1 MAFTPIDEEEIINE
15 PVAEEAKPR
24 FIPIE
29 DDEFFG
35 IVGEEEAP
43 EPTSPLGAPAPA
55 EAPKSR
61 FTPIS
66 DDEFFG
72 IETPK
77 EEPQQPSDWDTLRGA
92 EVALRQVP
100 QLAYGVA
107 GLVGATSEQI
117 TGYGEALRD
126 FGFRGYKE
134 WEESME
140 PISKETD
147 DITVAWDRAKEGD
160 VGALVDWAQYGVG
173 YALGQLGETAA
184 VAVLGGLAGAAT
196 GAPAGGVGAVP
207 AAAGGAI
214 AAAATK
220 QGFKAL
226 ARDLVEKA
234 IANQATKIVTRQA
247 AKEGIEL
254 TAEQLAKRASQ
265 DAIKRQAG
273 KEIGSNVAVFG
284 NAIGMQLG
292 SIYGEAESKAQSEGR
307 DLTGYDL
314 ARVWGTGIATGGLEG
329 VVDKLGLDLLKGKL
343 SGALPEGRL
352 AGAAVAGGVGTLGEA
367 ATEGIQTVG
376 ERFGAGKDILGDE
389 ALNEYINAAALG
401 GLGGGVIGGAGGF
414 VSGNP
419 KENAAAKAKVSA
431 EASKNIA
438 PESSKLV
445 SDQADAV
452 INEVAQEPPEQR
464 VARLQREAQ
473 EGVDIDLEE
482 EPPVSGLP
490 PERIKSARWFES
502 ASRNRLKELQ
512 DKDDAGVE
520 DFTTQERDEFEFLKA
535 SPTPEQIAQ
544 RYGYQVRRDV
554 TPTTVTPAEPAAAPT
569 PAESL
574 LTRKSELDAEAKR
587 LGADNISSFNS
598 MYATRESLTEEQRNL
613 LNQYGEYNKQVVELG
628 WRDAA
633 KLDDAD
639 FGRWEKIKLTTKP
652 VSDQELTDLG
662 KLYLAFNERGETQK
676 AESVLKSIQS
686 SKRKTNNTIDDWFK
700 ATDETL
706 SQQEIDTIN
715 RENQEWN
722 DSVDSMNEILGRKTP
737 PEEISPTDIAPTLT
751 PTPAAGVAGTTASVP
766 VMITRKMEADLLSR
780 GLTQEQINAMTP
792 QEANDMLAQP
802 VPTAAP
808 IEPVV
813 PVAGVVEPTVTEVAP
828 EAVQAAEQKAT
839 QDFAQDLYGQE
850 PYINHLRRVSE
861 QMPNDKLKTAAF
873 IHDSVEDGKMTLDEV
888 RSQFG
893 GGVAELVDVVSR
905 KEDETYAQFID
916 RIAQNPEAAQI
927 KLADLREN
935 IRNVEDF
942 KPSLRSRYEKAIAV
956 LEPVVAQVAPTPE
969 VPTAVEP
976 PALAPLRRVVKA
988 EQTEEDVSGLVGQG
1002 LVELYNGQPVI
1013 TQAGLEALP
1022 EAERPRLT
1030 PEARKIQIDTRTSE
1044 AAAEAISKNLRIGV
1058 DQVPPD
1064 VRMPAGWTL
1073 VGDIYIPPVVEAA
1086 PEVAPEAAP
1095 EIEAAPEEPKADPIN
1110 VFKGNVRDAGFK
1122 YLTYSDLRKEG
1133 RAQDWEK
1140 EGGVTIDGSYYPTA
1154 VIGET
1159 KVAFTTSGLYVFKNQ
1174 VRELYES
1181 DVDANGNTIFTIQR
1195 IVTPEDKRG
1204 QGSASKAL
1212 SQITDAADKAGLT
1225 LQLQPAVISTLVG
1238 KGGELS
1244 AKQLVDWYKR
1254 NGFTQ
1259 KFEGSDAVLIR
1270 SPKPTAPAIPEVVPP
1285 RQPDTEPQAAAD
1297 QEIQSIVEKYQT
1309 SEPTARMILGNI
1321 NFDAN
1326 EAGVI
1331 PDGWTVET
1339 IDGRKTAL
1347 SPVFQKTRRDIQVAI
1362 RKFTALERGAL
1373 SARLFREGWINE
1385 DQSKEYLRNAIQ
1397 RSSQERVTAAEAEA
1411 SERFDAL
1418 VERVVGENRANIS
1431 SVVGEVSKPTIDL
1444 EAEEQA
1450 RAEKPSVSPS
1460 EVLDPNEI
1468 EFMSARQAL
1477 KKLAESN
1484 VISFSDSG
1492 ASGKARWRYVGKM
1505 EKPQYVRLQEA
1516 ASILAKTNL
1525 RALDAERINISGA
1538 GGRANR
1544 EYAGNI
1550 FIPRT
1555 EGSDRSIAYLE
1566 PWVLLHEVGH
1576 TLTSDAFQKHVP
1588 DKGLTGADYYKQLK
1602 DTLKNKKV
1610 PRQVKRAITLYIDT
1624 IKALG
1629 FEKEYFKK
1637 GGLASNNADRGL
1649 RNAAARTA
1657 NKLINPFTGNEIT
1670 RDDMY
1675 ALADMHEFYAQA
1687 WNSES
1692 FQDILKQI
1700 KVEPQK
1706 SAFQKFVDIIKDI
1719 LGFESDTMAYAV
1731 IDTSLRLAS
1740 LESPTDSG
1748 ATVEDR
1754 IKTQKE
1760 FRAVKELPRTKM
1772 SWMNFGSGKYGGG
1785 RVKMSRNKF
1794 VKLGYDMAHFTITK
1808 GSKGLF
1814 GGGGNQWSVRV
1825 FIEEFYSKG
1834 KKANQLLPQT
1844 EIFVRTFDSKA
1855 TAEEFAER
1863 LASDVNGMVNE
1874 KYGSL
1879 KKGAPQPP
1887 TRGKPAPR
1895 PRFAP
1900 PAPQPEARE
1909 DVRYNPLGYDITNVV
1924 EDIKAGRTDG
1934 PLRAV
1939 NNVVKEATALR
1950 DRVKA
1955 EADRRQRPR
1964 ARGKA
1969 SILERIA
1976 RERSSGKIS
1985 EETAQALTDFV
1996 NSIREEAIG
2005 DTAISIKGAG
2015 AASNFDF
2022 GQSLVTFFL
2031 TQDQPKVGARVGIH
2045 EFWHGLS
2052 RFLPKTEAEKMAKD
2066 YTQAL
2071 SGYLKDNPWFLAF
2084 VGRYSLTPEQ
2094 FEEYKLFNPKEAE
2107 TKLVPVQDSQGNI
2120 VKYQIKYDAENYRY
2134 IMLDEWIAEKM
2145 TDLVESRQAMPNTF
2159 IGKLAKII
2167 KEFLAQIQ
2175 AKLGRDAY
2183 QSFYNLVTDPN
2194 QKIDLQRMSGVARP
2208 FQIYQPQDYNY
2219 AEDISDQIRYAMRQR
2234 EDINQEY
2241 TPNTDEERKAF
2252 EKATSNKVLARNPQ
2266 LAVAAVRLKNG
2277 QITAGE
2283 YADLVDSIDPFVPK
2297 GADPIPTDEKI
2308 KQYIQSDKVGKVGLL
2323 DENGNPRLQDGSEY
2337 EFRIDI
2343 NTYNRSTAAGDTVY
2357 NITAHESV
2365 PETSKRVG
2373 EAYAYVGVA
2382 KVTNP
2387 TFMTRAISGKGS
2399 SVEIAAG
2406 KGKFPLATVKGSYEP
2421 ITELP
2426 ADIND
2431 PNVWTEVGYNPVRSS
2446 FFVDTRSKQ
2455 AVVGG
2460 SEAIM
2465 VGSRVFVKNAQ
2476 LEARPTGI
2484 TYGKAYNPLGLD
2496 PEPTPSFAIDTP
2508 EAKTLSNLKASME
2521 KVDGAS
2527 EAKGGKPETQKVSE
2541 IAANWMES
2549 GGDER
2554 ALQDAIIENTN
2565 LSPVN
2570 AAKVAKVIAKQYDIQ
2585 QSIATAF
2592 LETQMGLS
2600 VEALPEGVT
2609 LPKEVDPDR
2618 PKPVMSRLFEVFMG
2632 VRVPPVKIQVNEKA
2646 ALKDQIRLKAAANRA
2661 AKAEQK
2667 RTAEE
2672 VVEIIKAME
2681 LLGPVRPKQVQ
2692 AMAKRAARVIWT
2704 SEKSVEV
2711 FSEYAAKVVENAN
2724 YDADLREAKDA
2735 QKRAK
2740 QLSTQKKVAMSPQ
2753 REVLEDVS
2761 KVPVNKLDDP
2771 RMFAEA
2777 VNYYLRGFKA
2787 VLSPDYVVIPDA
2799 EMESYLSGAQ
2809 SETQRNQRDLD
2820 REANERLARKYGI
2833 EPDQVNE
2840 MMESIDII
2848 KQIEAQENREALENL
2863 LTEKAIETQ
2872 QGLRGYDT
2880 DNLRAD
2886 QRSIVSSMLKVDPKA
2901 LDPEER
2907 QRFIRITNNIIYNN
2921 QTNGA
2926 EYFVAVAKG
2935 QQSAREAAQDS
2946 TMVAKNRAWINLL
2959 PRFVSERMQRGWA
2972 LELQSIADT
2981 FRNAFGKGAMAQV
2994 YDLMGMLDLNLGFTK
3009 ANNTINE
3016 IQKKI
3021 ADFHRGL
3028 EKKYKEAARNQD
3040 GLLAEGI
3047 VGFLIQSIPK
3057 KDEVTSINQRRDLI
3071 RQDIANRRRSTA
3083 QPDRVAMADR
3093 IETILNRIDGESVES
3108 VLNNM
3113 KREFPANH
3121 ESLIWYKDTLLP
3133 QYKDFLKNFDENFND
3148 QANNYDNP
3156 NYLTIGFTSAGP
3168 SLAITP
3174 EEQSL
3179 FYNQVSLNP
3188 KQSAY
3193 TIKRV
3198 DYSKLPK
3205 GKEIEFNLRRNVFN
3219 GLSDQINKA
3228 YTSSAWQRIASF
3240 MKTPE
3245 AEAVFGGAAN
3255 KDFFIERLNR
3265 LRLSRMRRGSMGS
3278 GGAIEKAVDSLS
3290 VISRKLGT
3298 GIALGGIY
3306 QWIKQPPDQLI
3317 TAWGSGGRGDL
3328 LAKNI
3333 APSTQKAARELLNKF
3348 SIGRR
3353 GDASAG
3359 YKYINQ
3365 MEGHQNRLERYF
3377 SESKWDQAKEQAGKI
3392 ADVWMV
3398 ALKSSDF
3405 LAASAAW
3412 MTYYE
3417 GELNKKDIK
3426 IDDWSK
3432 EAALIESDP
3441 ARRQAAAFA
3450 EQMTDIYQ
3458 GSSDPTSMATFAQSG
3473 KTGWENLVKAIFV
3486 PFNSFAIQQRMRLYS
3501 DAVDAI
3507 NGNKS
3512 GVGGL
3517 AGTIG
3522 GLILFH
3528 TTKRYVIPAISG
3540 LGAGILYGLMGVDMD
3555 EPDEEKQ
3562 KEEAN
3567 KNWRQFLADL
3577 TGNLLVGGTPQL
3589 VETQF
3594 IDAMNRASYLV
3605 SLQLENDSIL
3615 NDKGEIMSYDQYSK
3629 ERSPFYRYKSYDN
3642 AMSLGMLDIGMG
3654 QVEQVALQTKML
3666 ASPEEMEMY
3675 TPEEQRLLY
3684 FSALSEWLLL
3694 MRLNDTDFARLVS
3707 KARRDMINAAKER
3720 EKYIKAIRSGR

>member
-1 MAFTPIDEEEIINE
+1 MARVPNQAEDDEYSFLRPYLEEEEENEPSEEYSFLAPYMEKPKVAEPAAPEEEIT
-15 PVAEEAKPR
+15 EEY
-24 FIPIE
+24 
-29 DDEFFG
+29 EFLRPYM
-35 IVGEEEAP
+35 EQ
-43 EPTSPLGAPAPA
+43 PTPARPPSLIRA
-55 EAPKSR
+55 EAPTLESLGINLPQ
-61 FTPIS
+61 PI
-66 DDEFFG
+66 
-72 IETPK
+72 
-77 EEPQQPSDWDTLRGA
+77 
-92 EVALRQVP
+92 V
-100 QLAYGVA
+100 
-107 GLVGATSEQI
+107 
-117 TGYGEALRD
+117 
-126 FGFRGYKE
+126 
-134 WEESME
+134 ES
-140 PISKETD
+140 
-147 DITVAWDRAKEGD
+147 V
-160 VGALVDWAQYGVG
+160 
-173 YALGQLGETAA
+173 GQLEGIKNAA
-184 VAVLGGLAGAAT
+184 MNA
-196 GAPAGGVGAVP
+196 
-207 AAAGGAI
+207 
-214 AAAATK
+214 
-220 QGFKAL
+220 F
-226 ARDLVEKA
+226 DSS
-234 IANQATKIVTRQA
+234 RQA
-247 AKEGIEL
+247 
-254 TAEQLAKRASQ
+254 
-265 DAIKRQAG
+265 
-273 KEIGSNVAVFG
+273 
-284 NAIGMQLG
+284 M
-292 SIYGEAESKAQSEGR
+292 
-307 DLTGYDL
+307 
-314 ARVWGTGIATGGLEG
+314 
-329 VVDKLGLDLLKGKL
+329 
-343 SGALPEGRL
+343 
-352 AGAAVAGGVGTLGEA
+352 AVAGGVSPEEAEEISRLEYQKEARKISPAYSEYLQAEGLDAVKAFAKNPFEITTNIVAEGLAGSLYSLGAGVAAGGIAAGATA
-367 ATEGIQTVG
+367 ATGVGAPLAPAAFLGGQIGGTFAGSLATEYGGKVLEELQNAGMDIKDPESIQK
-376 ERFGAGKDILGDE
+376 FFGDE
-389 ALNEYINAAALG
+389 KLMEGARSQALKRGVPVAIFDGVSAGIGGRLARLPVQALTKTPTRLAVTEGVTQATLG
-401 GLGGGVIGGAGGF
+401 GLGEVSGAVAAGEEIQPKAVFAEVIGEAG
-414 VSGNP
+414 P
-419 KENAAAKAKVSA
+419 AAAEITVGRIA
-431 EASKNIA
+431 ERMARTPEQKKLDQTVLATQVATRASQDIA
-438 PESSKLV
+438 PAT
-445 SDQADAV
+445 ADAV
-452 INEVAQEPPEQR
+452 ERQVQDTLAETAETPEQR

-473 EGVDIDLEE
+473 EGAGIELEE
-482 EPPVSGLP
+482 EVPVSGLP

-544 RYGYQVRRDV
+544 RYGYGVAPAVEPTAV
-554 TPTTVTPAEPAAAPT
+554 TTTTQPTTPAMTEPAP
-569 PAESL
+569 
-574 LTRKSELDAEAKR
+574 
-587 LGADNISSFNS
+587 
-598 MYATRESLTEEQRNL
+598 
-613 LNQYGEYNKQVVELG
+613 VE
-628 WRDAA
+628 
-633 KLDDAD
+633 
-639 FGRWEKIKLTTKP
+639 
-652 VSDQELTDLG
+652 
-662 KLYLAFNERGETQK
+662 
-676 AESVLKSIQS
+676 
-686 SKRKTNNTIDDWFK
+686 
-700 ATDETL
+700 
-706 SQQEIDTIN
+706 
-715 RENQEWN
+715 
-722 DSVDSMNEILGRKTP
+722 
-737 PEEISPTDIAPTLT
+737 PEPTLT
-751 PTPAAGVAGTTASVP
+751 PSPAVTEPTAPTTLQP
-766 VMITRKMEADLLSR
+766 DLLTPEGKIGEERSTIDQENR
-780 GLTQEQINAMTP
+780 RKTEEFINGLEDGEYQVFDSNGEKNGIAKVRTNKS
-792 QEANDMLAQP
+792 
-802 VPTAAP
+802 
-808 IEPVV
+808 
-813 PVAGVVEPTVTEVAP
+813 GKKVVEYVTDDRRGFIGDAKSLVPELNFARFTDATTGKEGFDRGSIQKLTPPATEAAP
-828 EAVQAAEQKAT
+828 EA
-839 QDFAQDLYGQE
+839 
-850 PYINHLRRVSE
+850 
-861 QMPNDKLKTAAF
+861 
-873 IHDSVEDGKMTLDEV
+873 
-888 RSQFG
+888 
-893 GGVAELVDVVSR
+893 
-905 KEDETYAQFID
+905 
-916 RIAQNPEAAQI
+916 
-927 KLADLREN
+927 
-935 IRNVEDF
+935 
-942 KPSLRSRYEKAIAV
+942 AV
-956 LEPVVAQVAPTPE
+956 TP
-969 VPTAVEP
+969 PPVEP

-1058 DQVPPD
+1058 DQVPVD

-1073 VGDIYIPPVVEAA
+1073 VGDVYVPPVVEAEPA
-1086 PEVAPEAAP
+1086 PARLEPKIEADLRSQVVSGFEARSKRHKEFSEGLNKAVAANSLTEDGAILLREVFKDADPKLLGRATISINSRRRYLGVALRRGGTQLSDNAIEKALDGRFGENMTPEVMAMVVTHEIGHHGYSSILTKRERALIGSIFTKMGEKGRSEFFSRGAIPKPFQVKYHAKNQHEFFAQSFAEYVFSDRLPDP
-1095 EIEAAPEEPKADPIN
+1095 EIKPI
-1110 VFKGNVRDAGFK
+1110 FDR
-1122 YLTYSDLRKEG
+1122 
-1133 RAQDWEK
+1133 
-1140 EGGVTIDGSYYPTA
+1140 I
-1154 VIGET
+1154 
-1159 KVAFTTSGLYVFKNQ
+1159 
-1174 VRELYES
+1174 
-1181 DVDANGNTIFTIQR
+1181 IQ
-1195 IVTPEDKRG
+1195 K
-1204 QGSASKAL
+1204 
-1212 SQITDAADKAGLT
+1212 
-1225 LQLQPAVISTLVG
+1225 
-1238 KGGELS
+1238 
-1244 AKQLVDWYKR
+1244 
-1254 NGFTQ
+1254 
-1259 KFEGSDAVLIR
+1259 
-1270 SPKPTAPAIPEVVPP
+1270 
-1285 RQPDTEPQAAAD
+1285 
-1297 QEIQSIVEKYQT
+1297 
-1309 SEPTARMILGNI
+1309 
-1321 NFDAN
+1321 
-1326 EAGVI
+1326 
-1331 PDGWTVET
+1331 
-1339 IDGRKTAL
+1339 
-1347 SPVFQKTRRDIQVAI
+1347 
-1362 RKFTALERGAL
+1362 
-1373 SARLFREGWINE
+1373 
-1385 DQSKEYLRNAIQ
+1385 
-1397 RSSQERVTAAEAEA
+1397 
-1411 SERFDAL
+1411 
-1418 VERVVGENRANIS
+1418 
-1431 SVVGEVSKPTIDL
+1431 
-1444 EAEEQA
+1444 
-1450 RAEKPSVSPS
+1450 
-1460 EVLDPNEI
+1460 
-1468 EFMSARQAL
+1468 L
-1477 KKLAESN
+1477 K
-1484 VISFSDSG
+1484 
-1492 ASGKARWRYVGKM
+1492 
-1505 EKPQYVRLQEA
+1505 
-1516 ASILAKTNL
+1516 
-1525 RALDAERINISGA
+1525 
-1538 GGRANR
+1538 
-1544 EYAGNI
+1544 
-1550 FIPRT
+1550 
-1555 EGSDRSIAYLE
+1555 
-1566 PWVLLHEVGH
+1566 
-1576 TLTSDAFQKHVP
+1576 DAFQSLM
-1588 DKGLTGADYYKQLK
+1588 G
-1602 DTLKNKKV
+1602 
-1610 PRQVKRAITLYIDT
+1610 
-1624 IKALG
+1624 
-1629 FEKEYFKK
+1629 
-1637 GGLASNNADRGL
+1637 
-1649 RNAAARTA
+1649 RNA
-1657 NKLINPFTGNEIT
+1657 NIEQLVPLYEKL
-1670 RDDMY
+1670 
-1675 ALADMHEFYAQA
+1675 L
-1687 WNSES
+1687 
-1692 FQDILKQI
+1692 
-1700 KVEPQK
+1700 
-1706 SAFQKFVDIIKDI
+1706 
-1719 LGFESDTMAYAV
+1719 
-1731 IDTSLRLAS
+1731 
-1740 LESPTDSG
+1740 
-1748 ATVEDR
+1748 
-1754 IKTQKE
+1754 
-1760 FRAVKELPRTKM
+1760 
-1772 SWMNFGSGKYGGG
+1772 GG
-1785 RVKMSRNKF
+1785 R
-1794 VKLGYDMAHFTITK
+1794 
-1808 GSKGLF
+1808 
-1814 GGGGNQWSVRV
+1814 
-1825 FIEEFYSKG
+1825 
-1834 KKANQLLPQT
+1834 
-1844 EIFVRTFDSKA
+1844 
-1855 TAEEFAER
+1855 
-1863 LASDVNGMVNE
+1863 
-1874 KYGSL
+1874 
-1879 KKGAPQPP
+1879 
-1887 TRGKPAPR
+1887 
-1895 PRFAP
+1895 

-1909 DVRYNPLGYDITNVV
+1909 SRRATTPQQDTDYLAAVERGDMEMAQRMVDEAARAAGYTHQGLFHGSSARFDRFMLEFRGSAAGGISANDAFFLSDSERTARGYAVYAAEDGPVKRLMKDAEDAEKRGDWDEQERLMAQAEDMVYGEDGATATAERRKNAVVYSLFARGNFLEVDAEGKSAEEFGSLTAMIEQARRKKLDGVIFRNLDDAPYLNDPATHFAIFGPANIKSADPVTYDDQGNVIPLSQRFQQVEADIRYNPLGYDITNVV

-1939 NNVVKEATALR
+1939 NNVVKEAAALR

-1955 EADRRQRPR
+1955 EAERRQRPR
-1964 ARGKA
+1964 AIGKA

-1976 RERSSGKIS
+1976 RERSSGKLS

-2120 VKYQIKYDAENYRY
+2120 VKYQIKYDADNYRY

-2183 QSFYNLVTDPN
+2183 RSFYNLVTDPN
-2194 QKIDLQRMSGVARP
+2194 QKIDLQRMGSVARP

-2219 AEDISDQIRYAMRQR
+2219 AEDISDQIRYAT
-2234 EDINQEY
+2234 I
-2241 TPNTDEERKAF
+2241 
-2252 EKATSNKVLARNPQ
+2252 
-2266 LAVAAVRLKNG
+2266 
-2277 QITAGE
+2277 
-2283 YADLVDSIDPFVPK
+2283 
-2297 GADPIPTDEKI
+2297 GAEPE
-2308 KQYIQSDKVGKVGLL
+2308 
-2323 DENGNPRLQDGSEY
+2323 PR
-2337 EFRIDI
+2337 
-2343 NTYNRSTAAGDTVY
+2343 
-2357 NITAHESV
+2357 
-2365 PETSKRVG
+2365 
-2373 EAYAYVGVA
+2373 
-2382 KVTNP
+2382 P
-2387 TFMTRAISGKGS
+2387 TF
-2399 SVEIAAG
+2399 
-2406 KGKFPLATVKGSYEP
+2406 
-2421 ITELP
+2421 TE
-2426 ADIND
+2426 
-2431 PNVWTEVGYNPVRSS
+2431 ES
-2446 FFVDTRSKQ
+2446 
-2455 AVVGG
+2455 
-2460 SEAIM
+2460 
-2465 VGSRVFVKNAQ
+2465 
-2476 LEARPTGI
+2476 
-2484 TYGKAYNPLGLD
+2484 
-2496 PEPTPSFAIDTP
+2496 P

-2521 KVDGAS
+2521 KVDVAS

-2541 IAANWMES
+2541 IAANWMEQ

-2554 ALQDAIIENTN
+2554 ALQDAITENTN

-2618 PKPVMSRLFEVFMG
+2618 PKPVMQRLFDVFMG
-2632 VRVPPVKIQVNEKA
+2632 VRVPPVKIEVNEKA

-2692 AMAKRAARVIWT
+2692 ALAKRAARVIWT
-2704 SEKSVEV
+2704 SEKSVEA

-2753 REVLEDVS
+2753 REVLEDVN

-2848 KQIEAQENREALENL
+2848 KQIEAQENREALDNL
-2863 LTEKAIETQ
+2863 LTEKAVETQ
-2872 QGLRGYDT
+2872 QGLRGYDA

-2886 QRSIVSSMLKVDPKA
+2886 QRPIVSSMLKVDPKA

-2994 YDLMGMLDLNLGFTK
+2994 YDLMGMLDLNIGFTN
-3009 ANNTINE
+3009 ANNTIDE

-3021 ADFHRGL
+3021 AEFHRGL
-3028 EKKYKEAARNQD
+3028 EKKYKETARNQD

-3071 RQDIANRRRSTA
+3071 RQDVANRKRSAA
-3083 QPDRVAMADR
+3083 QPDRIAMADR
-3093 IETILNRIDGESVES
+3093 IETILNRIDGESVEA

-3174 EEQSL
+3174 EEQGM
-3179 FYNQVSLNP
+3179 FYDQVSLRP

-3198 DYSKLPK
+3198 DYSVLPK
-3205 GKEIEFNLRRNVFN
+3205 DRTTDRPKEIEFNLRRNVFN

-3245 AEAVFGGAAN
+3245 AEEVFGGAAN

-3290 VISRKLGT
+3290 IISRKLGT

-3328 LAKNI
+3328 LARNI

-3417 GELNKKDIK
+3417 GGLNKKDIK

-3528 TTKRYVIPAISG
+3528 ATKRYVIPAISG
-3540 LGAGILYGLMGVDMD
+3540 VGIGVLYGLMGVDMD

-3577 TGNLLVGGTPQL
+3577 TGNLLVGGTPQI
-3589 VETQF
+3589 VESQF

-3615 NDKGEIMSYDQYSK
+3615 NDEGEIMSYDQYSK

-3654 QVEQVALQTKML
+3654 QAEQVALQTKML

-3694 MRLNDTDFARLVS
+3694 MRLNDTDFARLVK
-3707 KARRDMINAAKER
+3707 KARRDMIKAAEDR
-3720 EKYIKAIRSGR
+3720 EKDIKAIRSGR